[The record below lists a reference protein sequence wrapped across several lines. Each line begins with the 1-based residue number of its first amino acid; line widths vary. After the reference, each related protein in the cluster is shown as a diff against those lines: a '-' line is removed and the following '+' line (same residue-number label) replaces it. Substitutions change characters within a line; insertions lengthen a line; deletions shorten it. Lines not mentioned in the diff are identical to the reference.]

1 MRKKSKSLSD
11 FLATFDG
18 EKLSQIFKSFT
29 KKWYYLCITGFVLLI
44 LVYLFYFLFA
54 YTRNVP
60 DLSLLPAYP
69 TAPNPADFV
78 LPSSYIT
85 AQNIYFNQLRNY
97 YGILETA
104 YRAMSGSGN
113 TTGLI
118 SAIAIIGLILLAY
131 TVSRVIKRDQSWPL
145 YIGIVLILGIIIRM
159 GYGFY
164 TDAIVT
170 RQHDVWHS
178 LGYGHY
184 GIIVSIYENNTIPS
198 IPLKLVDGGLVPNIE
213 MAYQM
218 YHPKFSHYIL
228 AYFMKFNSLFIGGDV
243 WTLYQANRILLIW
256 TMVMSLLFANEIFK
270 DLKLS
275 DKARL
280 PALMI
285 ISFSP
290 IFFRLS
296 AMTNNDNMMIFFMF
310 LSLMLAVKFFK
321 KPNVFTSIGLALS
334 IGLSMGSKLSGALVA
349 LPIGLILIIKL
360 FFVIKESRAKK
371 NCQSL
376 LYFVM
381 CILIFAIIVFPVG
394 LYWPLYNLQNY
405 NQPINYVFEVTNTNL
420 FVDESHLGIVDRFLS
435 LPLYEFI
442 KSPFVMLWKSST
454 IGQDYNV
461 YSTLLKS
468 SAFGEF
474 SSNFFIGAILLYVS
488 TLLVFVGFF
497 ISIIYYIIQ
506 SIRRHHFSSLTP
518 IVSGLII
525 MLVFFLSYAY
535 FNYQFPATCT
545 MDFRYLV
552 PLVLGLGIYLGG
564 FINAQKPHLNN
575 RIEVSYLITIAI
587 LSFYG
592 FSSLLYYTFLPTI

>member
-1 MRKKSKSLSD
+1 MRKKSRSISE

-29 KKWYYLCITGFVLLI
+29 KKWYYLWITSFALLI
-44 LVYLFYFLFA
+44 LIYLFYFLFA

-60 DLSLLPAYP
+60 DLSLVPAYP
-69 TAPNPADFV
+69 TAPNPTDFV
-78 LPSSYIT
+78 LPSSFIN
-85 AQNIYFNQLRNY
+85 AQNIYFSQLRNY
-97 YGILETA
+97 YGALESA
-104 YRAMSGSGN
+104 YRTMSGSGN
-113 TTGLI
+113 TIGLV
-118 SAIAIIGLILLAY
+118 STIAIIVLLLLAY
-131 TVSRVIKRDQSWPL
+131 TVSRVLKRDQSWPL
-145 YIGIVLILGIIIRM
+145 YIGIVLILGIVIRM

-184 GIIVSIYENNTIPS
+184 GIIVSIYENNAIPS
-198 IPLKLVDGGLVPNIE
+198 IPLKLVDGSLVPNIE

-228 AYFMKFNSLFIGGDV
+228 AYFMKFNSLFMGGNI

-285 ISFSP
+285 VSFSP

-310 LSLMLAVKFFK
+310 LALMLAVKFFK

-349 LPIGLILIIKL
+349 IPIGMILLLKFL
-360 FFVIKESRAKK
+360 FVIEESNEK
-371 NCQSL
+371 NNYRSL
-376 LYFVM
+376 FYFAM
-381 CILIFAIIVFPVG
+381 YILIFAIIVFPVG
-394 LYWPLYNLQNY
+394 LYWPIYNLRNY
-405 NQPINYVFEVTNTNL
+405 NQPLNYVFEVTNTNL
-420 FVDESHLGIVDRFLS
+420 FVDEAHMGLIDRFLS
-435 LPLYEFI
+435 LPIYEFI
-442 KSPFVMLWKSST
+442 KSPFVMLWKSSAV
-454 IGQDYNV
+454 GQDYNI

-488 TLLVFVGFF
+488 TLLVFIGFI
-497 ISIIYYIIQ
+497 ISIIYYIFQ
-506 SIRRHHFSSLTP
+506 SIRHRHFYSLTS
-518 IVSGLII
+518 IASGLII

-552 PLVLGLGIYLGG
+552 PLILGLGIYIGG
-564 FINAQKPHLNN
+564 FVNAQKPHSNN
-575 RIEVSYLITIAI
+575 RIDVSYLIIIAV